1 MNRFASLILAL
12 VLAGAGS
19 TALAE
24 QTKDQVSTQ
33 TAKPQPVQ
41 MTDAQMD
48 NVAGGLITVVA
59 IDVVDVQNVA
69 NNLSVDVAIPANV
82 GANVVLAI
90 LGAAAGGVVPTQVGR
105 IRQ

>member
-1 MNRFASLILAL
+1 MNRFATFIIAL

-24 QTKDQVSTQ
+24 QTKDQLSKQ

-48 NVAGGLITVVA
+48 NVAGGLITAVLV
-59 IDVVDVQNVA
+59 DVVDVNNNNVQI
-69 NNLSVDVAIPANV
+69 AIPAHVNV
-82 GANVVLAI
+82 NAVVALLGTATGGQVISGQPGNVL
-90 LGAAAGGVVPTQVGR
+90 QR
-105 IRQ
+105 R